1 MPLQDIYDVIAAH
14 RDLKIRSKVTGICPP
29 ETIRLSTGA
38 RVTLGT
44 RDLALVLLFLNQKNM
59 KEEHEDTPCCIF
71 Y

>member
-14 RDLKIRSKVTGICPP
+14 CDLKTHSKVTGICPS
-29 ETIRLSTGA
+29 ETIRLSTGT
-38 RVTLGT
+38 RVTLVA
-44 RDLALVLLFLNQKNM
+44 RVLLFLNQKNM

>member
-14 RDLKIRSKVTGICPP
+14 RDLKTHSKVTGICPP